1 MRVSRLLMKNWCQH
15 ADRRVLFHSGM
26 NALLGPNG
34 SGKTTAMTA
43 ILFALT
49 GDHSRN
55 DGVKAS
61 NIRHAADPSEP
72 AHVTLNFEHCDM
84 LCEIHRSLR
93 GAQST
98 LTVKDMSGNT
108 LESVRGDNKVTA
120 RVMELLNTTERILS
134 DYVFVGQ
141 GQMFSPFAADTK
153 PADRAVAFQRLF
165 GIDRAEAVWTAA
177 GEYLASVPV
186 SVSRPG
192 EVAAAAEAVQAAA
205 TSIRS
210 VDTELAA
217 CSAYLGWDRESDPD
231 SRLLTSYEV
240 AKHAACQLTT
250 LRSTRA
256 DAVRRCFETRQSVQ
270 SSKSE
275 LAAFEAAIKL
285 SEPNEQGW
293 HQTLRQESAKDTAID
308 QINRLETQ
316 TALLDIQLSDLNLR
330 RPDASDQ
337 LPAQQLMELLT
348 GVDTE
353 VAVDTRF
360 VSSFSGAE
368 NQSVAKCPTCG
379 TAVAAF
385 RVELDIASAR
395 LATNRSTAASLR
407 TSLEKSQRAESAL
420 QVWAANSNALQQQL
434 SRVSFER
441 SQIVMPDLSDAEV
454 VRARESLTQLA
465 TWRECRRL
473 TSQDLSVSAATLAA
487 VKSSC
492 RVHRDSYRT
501 AAATASAVSEAEAES
516 AKDRLRTK
524 TTLSQQATT
533 LSERKQGEQRR
544 LAEAETRLT
553 SLQAAETDAVMAE
566 QRRSRLMRIRDV
578 LHRDNLP
585 QLVVRRQLDSLSV
598 MANELLATFN
608 AQFRLSPQAGI
619 SYEVEFFDGRRQ
631 PITRLSAGEQVL
643 ASLAFRIAINASFAR
658 ELGMLCLDE
667 PTVYLDSENLGCLDT
682 ALDCLRRFSQS
693 RGLQCILITHESIGH
708 LFDHVEHFGI

>member
-26 NALLGPNG
+26 NAMLGANG

-72 AHVTLNFEHCDM
+72 SHVTLNFEHNDS

-98 LTVKDMSGNT
+98 LTVKDMSGKT

-192 EVAAAAEAVQAAA
+192 EVAAAAEDVQAIAA
-205 TSIRS
+205 SIRD
-210 VDTELAA
+210 VDAELSAF
-217 CSAYLGWDRESDPD
+217 SAYLGWDRDSDPD
-231 SRLLTSYEV
+231 AKLLTSYEV
-240 AKHAACQLTT
+240 AKHAAGQLES
-250 LRSTRA
+250 LRSIRA
-256 DAVRRCFETRQSVQ
+256 DSVQRCFKASRAVQ

-275 LAAFEAAIKL
+275 MVAFEAAIKL
-285 SEPNEQGW
+285 SQPNEQGW
-293 HQTLRQESAKDTAID
+293 NQTLQQSHYKDAAID
-308 QINRLETQ
+308 QINGLATQ
-316 TALLDIQLSDLNLR
+316 MAGLDSQLSDLNLR
-330 RPDASDQ
+330 RPADSDQ
-337 LPAQQLMELLT
+337 VPSQRITELLS

-353 VAVDTRF
+353 VAVDARY
-360 VSSFSGAE
+360 VGSFAGEA
-368 NQSVAKCPTCG
+368 NRADAKCPTCG

-385 RVELDIASAR
+385 RAELDIASAR
-395 LATNRSTAASLR
+395 LAINRATAASLR
-407 TSLEKSQRAESAL
+407 ASLEKAHRDESAM
-420 QVWAANSNALQQQL
+420 QVWTASRDALQQQL
-434 SRVSFER
+434 TRVSFEQ
-441 SQIVMPDLSDAEV
+441 SQIVMPDVSAEEV
-454 VRARESLTQLA
+454 VRAKESLAQLT

-473 TSQDLSVSAATLAA
+473 TLQDLSVSSATLAA

-492 RVHRDSYRT
+492 RVHRNSYRT
-501 AAATASAVSEAEAES
+501 AAATASAVSEAEAE
-516 AKDRLRTK
+516 AARGRLRTK
-524 TTLSQQATT
+524 TTLSQQAAT

-553 SLQAAETDAVMAE
+553 NLQAAETAAAAAE

-708 LFDHVEHFGI
+708 LFDHVEHFGV